1 MPNTCTICAHDQR
14 RDVDHDLLGGA
25 SVRDVEGR
33 YGVSKSAVDRH
44 RRTCLR
50 ARAAAAIAR
59 DADLSV
65 TRLESLA
72 TGLVEESMWG
82 VLKAKQAIA
91 VDPDDASARAEHR
104 AYLES
109 GRKALETLGRL
120 SGIIGSGGPVVQIDA
135 RRQVGVLS
143 NLTEDELR
151 AALARADVIEA
162 ASVLELEASS

>member
-1 MPNTCTICAHDQR
+1 MANTCSLCTHDQR
-14 RDVDHDLLGGA
+14 RDIDHDLLGGA
-25 SVRDVEGR
+25 SVRHVEGR

-59 DADLSV
+59 EADLSV

-82 VLKAKQAIA
+82 VLKAKQSIS
-91 VDPDDASARAEHR
+91 VDPDDAAARAEHR

-109 GRKALETLGRL
+109 GRKALETLARL
-120 SGIIGSGGPVVQIDA
+120 GGIIGSGGPVVQVDA
-135 RRQVGVLS
+135 RKQVAVLA
-143 NLTEDELR
+143 NLSEDDLR
-151 AALARADVIEA
+151 ALARGGALIEA
-162 ASVLELEASS
+162 QAREAIEA